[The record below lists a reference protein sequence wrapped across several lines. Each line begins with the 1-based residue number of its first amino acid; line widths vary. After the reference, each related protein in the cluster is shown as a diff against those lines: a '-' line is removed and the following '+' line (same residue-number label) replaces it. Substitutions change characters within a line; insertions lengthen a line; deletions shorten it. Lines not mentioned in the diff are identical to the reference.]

1 MEKDLDKVVWV
12 DQVVLFLK
20 SFCFTIELLAVQA
33 SNLNQIVRRSR
44 KYCSCLTHF
53 GSIFSFMLNE
63 NIK

>member
-33 SNLNQIVRRSR
+33 SNLNQIVPLSQI
-44 KYCSCLTHF
+44 L
-53 GSIFSFMLNE
+53 
-63 NIK
+63 